1 MLAQLLRMSRTTLL
15 LATAFCASR
24 AFAEEPFAVVQGP
37 RGTVTTSL
45 FSEENQGLPVAK
57 VEEQVVTLQQF
68 SQALAAAHGAHGN
81 QETAGKADFHPI
93 LERLIGARLI
103 GLEAHEM
110 GLDDLPEL
118 KKAVDSFAALELRRA
133 MLRKLMEGATPD
145 PARGEGYF
153 RDAVREWKLDSLLFT
168 QEAAAKQV
176 SAALKQGKEFGGLAA
191 QALQAKQAVRSE
203 GEFVA
208 APQMLP
214 QVAAAARDLFA
225 GQVSE
230 PVQVTGGWAV
240 FRVVAIR
247 YPENAPAREEATERA
262 SSEAREAKMKAVYPS
277 LLARRARLS
286 RGLLAKLDFEAKK
299 PGFAA
304 LAKDQR
310 PLAKIRGGKDITVAD
325 LAREITK
332 GFFHGLDD
340 AIRQKRVNELKEK
353 TFENLLRG
361 ELLAAEAR
369 SHGIAR
375 TPAYLQA
382 VAEYRESLVFG
393 EFVRRVVLPGLEVK
407 EDEGRAWYQAH
418 QADYALPAFYTLD
431 SLTFSSAQAAQT
443 AAAKLRAG
451 TDFKWLENNAEGRV
465 AGEKSPAATVSAA
478 SLPEA
483 LRAQL
488 TVAKPGDVKLFES
501 DDKHQLAVV
510 RQVVPKSFRP
520 YLEVRGEIAKK
531 LSGEKLNRA
540 LAEWVEKLRKAH
552 DVQVYLRQI
561 GS

>member
-1 MLAQLLRMSRTTLL
+1 MLAQLSRMSRTTLL
-15 LATAFCASR
+15 ILATALR
-24 AFAEEPFAVVQGP
+24 AVAEEPYAVVQGP

-45 FSEENQGLPVAK
+45 FSEENKGLPVAK
-57 VEEQVVTLQQF
+57 VEQQVVTLQQF
-68 SQALAAAHGAHGN
+68 SQALAAAHGAHGD
-81 QETAGKADFHPI
+81 QEKAGKADFHPV

-110 GLDDLPEL
+110 GIDDLPEL
-118 KKAVDSFAALELRRA
+118 KKAVDGFAALELRRA
-133 MLRKLMEGATPD
+133 MLRKLMEGTTAD
-145 PARGEGYF
+145 PGRVENYF

-168 QEAAAKQV
+168 QEAAAKQA
-176 SAALKQGKEFGGLAA
+176 SAGLKQGKDFGEIATLA
-191 QALQAKQAVRSE
+191 LKAKEATRSE

-208 APQMLP
+208 APKMLP
-214 QVAAAARDLFA
+214 QVALAARDLFA

-247 YPENAPAREEATERA
+247 YPENAAAREEVTERA
-262 SSEAREAKMKAVYPS
+262 STEAREEKMKAVYPS
-277 LLARRARLS
+277 LLARRAQVF
-286 RGLLAKLDFEAKK
+286 RGRLAKLDFEAKK

-310 PLAKIRGGKDITVAD
+310 PLAKIRGGKNITVAD
-325 LAREITK
+325 LSREITK
-332 GFFHGLDD
+332 GFFHGLED

-361 ELLAAEAR
+361 ELLAAEATGQ
-369 SHGIAR
+369 HIGT

-382 VAEYRESLVFG
+382 VAEYREGLVFG

-431 SLTFSSAQAAQT
+431 SLAFSSAQAAQT
-443 AAAKLRAG
+443 AAGKLRAG
-451 TDFKWLENNAEGRV
+451 TDFKWLENNAAGRV
-465 AGEKSPAATVSAA
+465 AGEKSVAATVSAA

-483 LRAQL
+483 QRAQL
-488 TVAKPGDVKLFES
+488 AGAKPGDVKLFES
-501 DDKHQLAVV
+501 DGQHQLAVV
-510 RQVVPKSFRP
+510 RQVTPKSFRP
-520 YLEVRGEIAKK
+520 YLEVRSEIATR

-540 LAEWVEKLRKAH
+540 LAEWVTRLHKAH